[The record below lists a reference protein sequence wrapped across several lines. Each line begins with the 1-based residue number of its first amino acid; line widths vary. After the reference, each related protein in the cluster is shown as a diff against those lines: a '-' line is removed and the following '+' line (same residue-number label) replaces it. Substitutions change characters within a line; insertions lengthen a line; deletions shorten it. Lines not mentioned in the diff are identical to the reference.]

1 MSSLSKRV
9 VYIAAFTV
17 LGILV
22 QFIAHAVI
30 ETWYI
35 GLLLE
40 DFSRYGF
47 GWTWETWV
55 LIHNI
60 LSFILLAAGA
70 LAGFSAGQF
79 WWQEIYVKRRR
90 FWRRR

>member
-1 MSSLSKRV
+1 MKRNI
-9 VYIAAFTV
+9 YITAFTV

-22 QFIAHAVI
+22 QLVAHGVL

-35 GLLLE
+35 GLLLQ

-47 GWTWETWV
+47 GWTWQTWFM
-55 LIHNI
+55 IHNI
-60 LSFILLAAGA
+60 FTGVLLAAGA
-70 LAGFSAGQF
+70 LAGFSAGQH